1 MIVFELENVTAKLY
15 HLASFVLQLYLSV
28 KNMNKRLVYLRIWPT
43 AFVFMMALGF
53 SMNISAKPK
62 VTKDNFGKTADGKA
76 VEIYT
81 LTNSGGSEARIMTY
95 GGTVVSL
102 KVPDKSGK
110 LGDVVLGFDSVAD
123 YEKHT
128 GFFGALIGR
137 YGNRIAKGEFQI
149 GKTEYALATNN
160 GENHL
165 HGGAKGYDRVL
176 WTARPF
182 TSAAGPN
189 LELKYLS
196 KDGEEGYPGNLNI
209 TVVYTLT
216 EKNELKIVY
225 SATTD
230 KATVVNL
237 THHSYFNLAGAGN
250 PTILDHELMINA
262 DEFLPTDSGSIPD
275 GQFRHVD
282 GRIFDF
288 RKPLPIGSRIALADQ
303 QLEFGKGYDHNWV
316 LNKKGKALTLGATVY
331 EKSSGR
337 LMKVLTTE
345 PGMQFYSGNFLDGS
359 IKGKSGQNYPF
370 RSGFCLEAQHFPDS
384 PNQPKFP
391 STVLRPGQRYSQ
403 TTVYQF
409 SVK

>member
-1 MIVFELENVTAKLY
+1 
-15 HLASFVLQLYLSV
+15 
-28 KNMNKRLVYLRIWPT
+28 
-43 AFVFMMALGF
+43 MALGF

-62 VTKDNFGKTADGKA
+62 ITKDNFGQTADGKA

-81 LTNSGGSEARIMTY
+81 LTNSRGSEARIMTY

-128 GFFGALIGR
+128 SFFGALIGR
-137 YGNRIAKGEFQI
+137 YGNRIAKGKFSI
-149 GKTEYALATNN
+149 GGKEYTLATNN

-165 HGGAKGYDRVL
+165 HGGVKGYDRVV
-176 WTARPF
+176 WTAKPF
-182 TSAAGPN
+182 TSAAGAN

-237 THHSYFNLAGAGN
+237 THHSYFNLAGAGA
-250 PTILDHELMINA
+250 PTILDHELTIA
-262 DEFLPTDSGSIPD
+262 GSKFTPTDAGSIPT
-275 GQFRHVD
+275 GELRNVK
-282 GRIFDF
+282 GTPFDF
-288 RKPLPIGSRIALADQ
+288 TKATAIGKRIVQADE
-303 QLEFGKGYDHNWV
+303 QLKFGKGYDHNWA
-316 LNKKGKALTLGATVY
+316 LNKTGKSLMLGATVF
-331 EKSSGR
+331 ERSTGR
-337 LMKVLTTE
+337 VMKVLTTE
-345 PGMQFYSGNFLDGS
+345 PGIQFYSGNFLDGS
-359 IKGKSGQNYPF
+359 LKGKSGQDYPL
-370 RSGFCLEAQHFPDS
+370 RSGFCLEAQHYPDS
-384 PNQPKFP
+384 PNEPKFP
-391 STVLRPGQRYSQ
+391 STVLKPGKKYSQ

-409 SVK
+409 SVR